1 MSIGLRRLCEN
12 SRSVYAVSSFPIRLI
27 ERFAGK
33 GFTYNA
39 TRLVTDCGG
48 SGVRVVLVVLKATIE
63 PGALSGVP
71 DEALL
76 RRISQH
82 QQPALD
88 ELYGRY
94 GQTLKA
100 VIDSVVHEE
109 AEADDVLQEIFLQIW
124 KEANHDS
131 PKAGKPLGWVV
142 TIARRRAIDRLR
154 RRQAYCRARERYGE
168 QIERV
173 TQRPRR
179 RDAEKVFVM
188 ADLRR
193 FLKKR
198 MRNLPP
204 YQREAIDL
212 AFFKGL
218 SHREIAAVTDTP
230 LGTVKTRL
238 ELGLQKLTQSI
249 RPLRHKI

>member
-1 MSIGLRRLCEN
+1 M
-12 SRSVYAVSSFPIRLI
+12 
-27 ERFAGK
+27 
-33 GFTYNA
+33 
-39 TRLVTDCGG
+39 
-48 SGVRVVLVVLKATIE
+48 LKPTID

-76 RRISQH
+76 KKISQH
-82 QQPALD
+82 HQPALN

-124 KEANHDS
+124 KEANHYS

-168 QIERV
+168 QVVRR

-179 RDAEKVFVM
+179 RDAEKVFVLS
-188 ADLRR
+188 DLRG

-198 MRNLPP
+198 IRNLPRH
-204 YQREAIDL
+204 QREAIDL

-218 SHREIAAVTDTP
+218 SHREIASLTGTP

-238 ELGLQKLTQSI
+238 ELGLQKLTQAI

>member
-1 MSIGLRRLCEN
+1 M
-12 SRSVYAVSSFPIRLI
+12 
-27 ERFAGK
+27 
-33 GFTYNA
+33 
-39 TRLVTDCGG
+39 
-48 SGVRVVLVVLKATIE
+48 LKPTID
-63 PGALSGVP
+63 PGALSAVP

-76 RRISQH
+76 KKISQH
-82 QQPALD
+82 QQPALN

-124 KEANHDS
+124 KEANHYS

-168 QIERV
+168 QIMRRA
-173 TQRPRR
+173 QRPRR
-179 RDAEKVFVM
+179 RDAEKVFVLS
-188 ADLRR
+188 DLRR

-198 MRNLPP
+198 IGNLPKH
-204 YQREAIDL
+204 QREAIEL
-212 AFFKGL
+212 AFFRGL
-218 SHREIAAVTDTP
+218 SHREIASLTGTP

-238 ELGLQKLTQSI
+238 ELGLQKLTQAI

>member
-1 MSIGLRRLCEN
+1 M
-12 SRSVYAVSSFPIRLI
+12 
-27 ERFAGK
+27 
-33 GFTYNA
+33 
-39 TRLVTDCGG
+39 
-48 SGVRVVLVVLKATIE
+48 LKPTID

-76 RRISQH
+76 KKISQH
-82 QQPALD
+82 HQPALN

-94 GQTLKA
+94 GHTLKA

-124 KEANHDS
+124 KEANHYS

-168 QIERV
+168 QIARK

-179 RDAEKVFVM
+179 RDAEKVFVLS
-188 ADLRR
+188 DLRR
-193 FLKKR
+193 FLNSRIK
-198 MRNLPP
+198 NLPAF
-204 YQREAIDL
+204 QREAIEL

-218 SHREIAAVTDTP
+218 SHREIAAVTRTP

-238 ELGLQKLTQSI
+238 ELGLQKLTQAI